1 MKSTPLIGYP
11 TLTVRNK
18 DTGEVIKTIT
28 VKNTTTMSTESV
40 FSVECENALVRD
52 YSNSLLFKQF
62 SDTQI
67 FIYTSPFL
75 KTKSKRFT
83 AGLVKDVYTGSMYKI
98 GDETPYTFTTIDP
111 GTKSAK
117 VETDNLGRINFVFTG
132 KLDAPISLRR
142 IGTVYLCI
150 SNGNAG
156 VPNQDHPATFF
167 TPLEEVI
174 EQDPTMI
181 VDIVYRIIVDTDD
194 NDIAKSGKSLL
205 ASFCMKS
212 PTWQND
218 YNNFTYKGI
227 KGDYNLIPDSN
238 PAEMYGN
245 TTSILYSSS
254 VGYNGYS
261 INNIHTNSSKVSS
274 MYTGN
279 NNMWVLDAASGSKA
293 MVLSYNSL
301 NTCGD
306 LVGSASNLSKHKS
319 PCMTSTGSDKG
330 ISTVKSGQ
338 LLSYVYEKRR
348 QANTPPKP
356 FLDTALFKTG
366 NASINIAATK
376 KQKGIPERWSLD
388 VIESGLAGVAK
399 FKLRMGYTSSML
411 NNFPTQRY
419 DNIPHLSC
427 LNHGPIPG
435 TQFDHPKG
443 DLLTFEAVPYPI
455 HTQTVL
461 MIGRR
466 AACLTGIANNKY
478 VVLDETNLTPNNGKL
493 KFIGFASDDARKEV
507 IVACEDN
514 GLYRITGDIDSE
526 TDPTIEKIEG
536 FNHANAITTDGN
548 GGVTV
553 VTNGAIKFSKDHGRT
568 WETILASEFVNPS
581 GVFKTAEYL
590 KSLYLVVTDF
600 ESSDFKTLLITS
612 DTAGSGGLVYY
623 WLSTSEKSG
632 SGSVYTYG
640 QMTGRAFQYKWYDG
654 IVDKV
659 RQFYTQVSYMD
670 CPALDKIMSLMPQ
683 TNGYSKGGRFF
694 VKIAPDVSGVNNG
707 IYPNPVAYKSNLSE
721 ITNYRASRS
730 LLEYTLSNKGD
741 KIVMPW
747 VSYSSSSFS
756 TSPYGYPYSYS
767 YGSQYLTGQIA
778 ILRDTQQLSQ
788 SPWMQ
793 YPVMVEQDI
802 VAGDQI
808 SPSLTTNGLIS
819 LIRYKSYV
827 QVNRDYK
834 RHLEQ
839 GLTFDTFP
847 IIRASV
853 GSFYTGCPSNFND
866 DNNNIYIE
874 YVKKPDGSLVPI
886 QKYPEGEK
894 TYTLAGTVNVD
905 GISISFDQFESYVAG
920 DLYQFIRYDGYIND
934 NISTAVIRYEVTSN
948 EKSEE
953 ATQSGVIS
961 AEAPLSVNKFWYMN
975 GDAHV
980 TRGGY
985 IRSDYKSMHVNSPYY
1000 NSIVYGDFKLPID
1013 LAGLTGSMFVE
1024 IGFGPQERSTSGPA
1038 NKVLFVFTNANELT
1052 SYFITTQVTD
1062 TFNLAKST
1070 RLMNSLQGKDKL
1082 YIEYDSVTRTC
1093 RLMNDGQQIA
1103 TSGTHQSNMVPV
1115 SYISIGSYYQSVSAP
1130 EAVFLAT
1137 TPVAELTQSG
1147 RVLQEQQTKFK
1158 IPQFSESNKKV
1169 LCTILGNKNL
1179 GTGVYDPR
1187 FLGFTK
1193 AGGDMLEIKINN
1205 RPASVYYDN
1214 YNPAL
1219 KGCSFNSRMMLASE
1233 STSGLY
1239 DSNLQPGQV
1248 YINSYTG
1255 LVLFSTE
1262 DRGKPYSI
1270 KYKYFK
1276 DTHLGIDE
1284 VVND

>member
-1 MKSTPLIGYP
+1 MKNTPLIGYP

-28 VKNTTTMSTESV
+28 VKNTTTMSTESI
-40 FSVECENALVRD
+40 FSVECENALIRD
-52 YSNSLLFKQF
+52 NSSSLIFRQF

-83 AGLVKDVYTGSMYKI
+83 AGLVQNISTTSMYKI

-111 GTKSAK
+111 GTKSVK
-117 VETDNLGRINFVFTG
+117 IETDNLGRINFVFTG

-142 IGTVYLCI
+142 IGTVYLNI
-150 SNGNAG
+150 GYNSNN
-156 VPNQDHPATFF
+156 VPSQENPATFF
-167 TPLEEVI
+167 TPLEEII

-181 VDIVYRIIVDTDD
+181 VDIAYRIIVDTDD

-205 ASFCMKS
+205 ASFCIKS
-212 PTWQND
+212 PTWNTD
-218 YNNFTYKGI
+218 YNNFIYKGV
-227 KGDYNLIPDSN
+227 KGSQSFVLDPNLGY
-238 PAEMYGN
+238 MYGN
-245 TTSILYSSS
+245 TTSISYPSS

-261 INNIHTNSSKVSS
+261 ISNVYTNPLGISS
-274 MYTGN
+274 MYTGHS
-279 NNMWVLDAASGSKA
+279 NMWSLDAASGSRA
-293 MVLSYNSL
+293 MILNYNSL

-306 LVGSASNLSKHKS
+306 LVGYASHLSKHRG
-319 PCMTSTGSDKG
+319 PYMTSTGSDKG

-338 LLSYVYEKRR
+338 LLSSVYEKRR
-348 QANTPPKP
+348 QTNTAVKP

-388 VIESGLAGVAK
+388 VVEGGLAGVAK

-443 DLLTFEAVPYPI
+443 DMLTFEAVPYPV

-514 GLYRITGDIDSE
+514 GLYRISGDIDSE
-526 TDPTIEKIEG
+526 TNPTIEKIEG
-536 FNHANAITTDGN
+536 FDHANAITTDGN

-553 VTNGAIKFSKDHGRT
+553 VTNNAIKFSKDHGRT

-612 DTAGSGGLVYY
+612 DTAGSGGLIYY

-632 SGSVYTYG
+632 SGSAYTNG
-640 QMTGRAFQYKWYDG
+640 QGTGRAFQYKWYDG
-654 IVDKV
+654 IIDKV
-659 RQFYTQVSYMD
+659 RQFYTVDNIDS
-670 CPALDKIMSLMPQ
+670 PVLDMIMSLMPQ

-694 VKIAPDVSGVNNG
+694 VKIPNSTTSLAQG
-707 IYPNPVAYKSNLSE
+707 IYPNPIAYKSNVSG
-721 ITNYRASRS
+721 TVNYWGSKS
-730 LLEYTLSNKGD
+730 LLEYTLANKGD

-747 VSYSSSSFS
+747 ISYSSTSFNMS
-756 TSPYGYPYSYS
+756 TFGRPYSYEYS
-767 YGSQYLTGQIA
+767 SANLIGQIA
-778 ILRDTQQLSQ
+778 ILRDTQQMDQ
-788 SPWMQ
+788 STYTQ
-793 YPVMVEQDI
+793 YPVMDI
-802 VAGDQI
+802 DETPSGNSI
-808 SPSLTTNGLIS
+808 SPSLTTNGFVS
-819 LIRYKSYV
+819 LMRYKSYA
-827 QVNRDYK
+827 QTDLNYK
-834 RHLEQ
+834 RYLEQ

-847 IIRASV
+847 IIRAIV
-853 GSFYTGCPSNFND
+853 RSFYTGCPND
-866 DNNNIYIE
+866 FHNDNNNIYIE

-886 QKYPEGEK
+886 QEYPEGEK

-934 NISTAVIRYEVTSN
+934 NISTAVIRYEVTSH

-1013 LAGLTGSMFVE
+1013 LTGLTGSMFVE
-1024 IGFGPQERSTSGPA
+1024 IGFGPQERNVSGPA

-1070 RLMNSLQGKDKL
+1070 RLTNSLQGKDKL

-1115 SYISIGSYYQSVSAP
+1115 SYISIGSYYQSVSAT
-1130 EAVFLAT
+1130 EAVFLSAT
-1137 TPVAELTQSG
+1137 PIAELTQSG

-1193 AGGDMLEIKINN
+1193 AGGDMFEIKIDN
-1205 RPASVYYDN
+1205 RRASVYYDN